1 MPMTPS
7 IREVTAA
14 DVPAVVDLVREVLAE
29 FGIAFGVGA
38 QTDTQ
43 LQSLPASYQAEG
55 GAFFVAEQAGIITG
69 TAGVVVVEPGVYEL
83 RKMYLRPSTRGHG
96 VGQALLNRCLESVR
110 AKNAKLLVLDTT
122 EQMTAAIAFYEKNG
136 FVRDDTQ
143 RRQSRCSRGYRLE
156 LR

>member
-1 MPMTPS
+1 MAHS

-14 DVPAVVDLVREVLAE
+14 DVPAVVELVREVLAE

-38 QTDTQ
+38 GTDAQ
-43 LQSLPASYQAEG
+43 LEGLPGSYEAEG
-55 GAFFVAEQAGIITG
+55 GAFFVAVDAGVITG
-69 TAGVVVVEPGVYEL
+69 TAGVVLVEPGVYEL

-96 VGQALLNRCLESVR
+96 VGQALLNRCLEFVR
-110 AKNAKLLVLDTT
+110 AKHAKQLVLDTT
-122 EQMTAAIAFYEKNG
+122 EQMTAAIAFYEKNS

-143 RRQSRCSRGYRLE
+143 RRQSRCSRGYRLD